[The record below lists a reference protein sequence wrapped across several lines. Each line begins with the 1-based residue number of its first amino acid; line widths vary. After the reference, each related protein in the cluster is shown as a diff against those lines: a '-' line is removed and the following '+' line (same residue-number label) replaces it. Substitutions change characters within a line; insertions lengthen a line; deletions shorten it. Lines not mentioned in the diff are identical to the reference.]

1 MADQGGRAVNTF
13 FEAMKSEPLA
23 LSLCVMNML
32 LLGFLYYTGV
42 VAHNE
47 RHRETELLY
56 ENRKFVGDL
65 LARCTLQPNATR

>member
-1 MADQGGRAVNTF
+1 MFEQGGRAANTF
-13 FEAMKSEPLA
+13 MEAMKSQPLA
-23 LSLCVMNML
+23 LALCVMNVL

-65 LARCTLQPNATR
+65 LARCTLQPNDKR